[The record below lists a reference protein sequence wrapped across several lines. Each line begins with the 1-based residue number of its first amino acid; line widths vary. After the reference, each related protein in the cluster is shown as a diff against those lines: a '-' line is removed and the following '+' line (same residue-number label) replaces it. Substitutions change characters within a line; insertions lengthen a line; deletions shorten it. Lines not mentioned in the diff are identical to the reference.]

1 MLTLE
6 HNNRY
11 NTDTEQKTKIQK
23 IATGGTSTTCHGR
36 FFLLFNLI
44 ILEQSKHKVT
54 EEQELDTK
62 QSDSSETIH
71 FTIFSSSC
79 VWTSS
84 SCVQCTFDVRAYFF
98 HQTVSI
104 ASHSFIQH
112 RYLCTNS
119 ARLVQRRWRWH
130 VFYVWTITAWWRVVF
145 SPVVVIVVPRR
156 NENSLVSLLLWC
168 RLCLWNLLNNISE
181 ISRTISQTHNDF
193 RYSLSDVTRVAWIAS
208 AFFASSGSNLV
219 CLHDLHA
226 SFANMARRA
235 DKRAKEVEKGK
246 NSKRSKLLHQDKS
259 DTRAKKF
266 KIDNEA
272 PEIAFG
278 TALVGM

>member
-6 HNNRY
+6 HKNRY

-104 ASHSFIQH
+104 VSHSFIQH

-156 NENSLVSLLLWC
+156 NENSLVSLLLLC
-168 RLCLWNLLNNISE
+168 RL
-181 ISRTISQTHNDF
+181 
-193 RYSLSDVTRVAWIAS
+193 SLSLSLLTSLEQYLSKHTTLQVLTFGRYESCVDCISILCFVWITLGL
-208 AFFASSGSNLV
+208 SSRSSRILCKHGTTCGQKSQGSGE
-219 CLHDLHA
+219 
-226 SFANMARRA
+226 R
-235 DKRAKEVEKGK
+235 
-246 NSKRSKLLHQDKS
+246 
-259 DTRAKKF
+259 
-266 KIDNEA
+266 
-272 PEIAFG
+272 
-278 TALVGM
+278 